1 MSPKKKQKIVIPD
14 RYILTQAFI
23 MTFLAEWGDRS
34 QIATIALAAS
44 YNLFMVNVGALLGHF
59 LCTGASVQLGEWI
72 SKRIS
77 EKYVHY
83 AGGIVFVLSGVVT
96 LIMMFETEE

>member
-1 MSPKKKQKIVIPD
+1 M
-14 RYILTQAFI
+14 ILTQAFI

-44 YNLFMVNVGALLGHF
+44 YNLFMVNIGAILGHF
-59 LCTGASVQLGEWI
+59 VCTAGAVQIGDWI

-83 AGGIVFVLSGVVT
+83 AGGIVFILSGIIT
-96 LIMMFETEE
+96 LIMMF